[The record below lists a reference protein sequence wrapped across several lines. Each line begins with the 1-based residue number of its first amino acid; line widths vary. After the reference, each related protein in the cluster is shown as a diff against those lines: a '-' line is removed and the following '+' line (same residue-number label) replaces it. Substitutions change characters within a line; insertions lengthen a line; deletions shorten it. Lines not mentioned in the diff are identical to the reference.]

1 MCQSYVLYRRQS
13 PSMRFLKISL
23 LILGSLFIL
32 FIAAALILPR
42 VYKDDLLAVIREEAN
57 KNLTATLDFSD
68 LDLSLFRQFPRL
80 SIRLDSL
87 SITGRDAF
95 DGYTL
100 LACDRAEVSVSIWDL
115 IQKDAPLRIQTLDL
129 EHPFINVLILENGQA
144 NYDITLP
151 DSTQQEEPE
160 TAGIA
165 GAIHAYSITDGLIR
179 YEDRT
184 MPLTFSLEGL
194 QHSGRGDFTQS
205 RFTLQTK
212 TTAEAMDMVYDGLA
226 YFTKVRTAMDAD
238 LDIDLDAM
246 RFAFGNNSLT
256 LNDLQL
262 VGEGSIE
269 MPTDDII
276 MDLSLSSPQSDL
288 KHFWS
293 IIPGAFTADY
303 QDLKSSGTFSLEAW
317 MKGTYNDT
325 SFPAFSFQTVLADGE
340 IKYPSLPFP
349 IQNIQAEVHLDQPGS
364 TLDEIAVNIPRF
376 QMNIKDQGIQGRFA
390 ATDIMTDPNIDTEVK
405 GNIDLTL
412 LRQAFPIEATTLK
425 GRIAMDVGIKARM
438 SDLDA
443 SRIENVDLH
452 GSASIQDLTYQSV
465 GQPVISISKGRLDF
479 TPQAVQATD
488 FQIQAGKSDLAI
500 QARIDNILAVL
511 HPERTLKGDFKLVS
525 RYLDLD
531 EWQSESTEK
540 PISTSEPSS
549 EEVALPV
556 EQFDLNIDASID
568 RITANHMEV
577 NNFKLRGQAGPT
589 AIKVGQLSG
598 VIGES
603 DFSLTG
609 HLENMMGWLSG
620 TDVLRGNI
628 HLVSNTF
635 NLNQFMSQEE
645 VAPAADDAPF
655 SPVPVPANVVVTA
668 VAKIGHLIYTDLDL
682 RQVAAQIDI
691 ANQEARLSQFEANGL
706 GGKLALE
713 GAYSTRDIA
722 KPAFH
727 LKYDLQKLDFQ
738 QVFNKFNSFQVLA
751 PIGKYIQGNFS
762 SNMVMDGILGQDMMP
777 DLSTLEAA
785 GFLETF
791 NSFINGFKPVEGLA
805 EKLNI
810 KELKSLDL
818 KGSKNWFE
826 VKNGVLELKDF
837 DYSFKDIAMTIGGSH
852 GLTQDMNYHVK
863 ARIPRAMMEKNAL
876 TASAN
881 SGLKWLEGEAAKK
894 GVKVSAGSH
903 VNVLVKIGGN
913 VSSPTYSVQLLGAD
927 GEASVGDQVRDQA
940 GEITRHVKDSLE
952 RLGKQKFDEV
962 KTEAQRQAQARLDSL
977 KKQAGQVVDTTLAKA
992 REEAKKKAEEV
1003 LGKEVGKKIEE
1014 IGGDK
1019 AKQEADKINEKLK
1032 NWDPFKKKKDGQK

>member
-1 MCQSYVLYRRQS
+1 
-13 PSMRFLKISL
+13 MRFLKISL
-23 LILGSLFIL
+23 IVLSSIFVL

-57 KNLTATLDFSD
+57 KNLTATLYFSD
-68 LDLSLFRQFPRL
+68 LDISLFRQFPRL
-80 SIRLDSL
+80 SVRLDSL
-87 SITGRDAF
+87 SITGQDAF

-151 DSTQQEEPE
+151 DTTQLEEPP
-160 TAGIA
+160 TPGIA

-205 RFTLQTK
+205 QFTLQTK
-212 TTAEAMDMVYDGLA
+212 TTAEAMDMVYDGMA
-226 YFTKVRTAMDAD
+226 YFTKVRTAMNAD

-246 RFAFGNNSLT
+246 RFAFGNNTLT

-269 MPTDDII
+269 MPNDDILI
-276 MDLSLSSPQSDL
+276 DLSLNSPQSDL

-303 QDLKSSGTFSLEAW
+303 QDLQSSGTFSLDAW
-317 MKGTYNDT
+317 MKGTYNET
-325 SFPAFSFQTVLADGE
+325 AFPAFAFDVLLKNGQ
-340 IKYPSLPFP
+340 IKYPALPFP
-349 IQNIQAEVHLDQPGS
+349 IQDIQAEVHLNQPEAS
-364 TLDEIAVNIPRF
+364 LDAIAVNIPQF
-376 QMNIKDQGIQGRFA
+376 QMKIKDQGVSGRFA
-390 ATDIMTDPNIDTEVK
+390 ATDIMTDPNVDAAVK
-405 GNIDLTL
+405 GNVDLTL
-412 LRQAFPIEATTLK
+412 LKQAFPIEATTFS

-452 GSASIQDLTYQSV
+452 GSASIQELTYQSA
-465 GQPVISISKGRLDF
+465 GQPVISIAKGRLDF

-488 FQIQAGKSDLAI
+488 FQIQAGKSDLAF

-525 RYLDLD
+525 QYLDLD
-531 EWQSESTEK
+531 EWQSEPTENK
-540 PISTSEPSS
+540 ASNAEPSS
-549 EEVALPV
+549 GEVSLPV
-556 EQFDLNIDASID
+556 EQFDLNVDASIA
-568 RITANHMEV
+568 RITASQLEV
-577 NNFKLRGQAGPT
+577 KNFRLKGQAGPT
-589 AIKVGQLSG
+589 AVKVAELSG

-603 DFSLTG
+603 DFSLNG
-609 HLENMMGWLSG
+609 HLENMLGWVSG
-620 TDVLRGNI
+620 TDILRGNI
-628 HLVSNTF
+628 HLSSNTF
-635 NLNQFMSQEE
+635 NLNQFMSEE
-645 VAPAADDAPF
+645 EAAPASPDVPY
-655 SPVPVPANVVVTA
+655 SPVPVPKNVVVTA
-668 VAKIGHLIYTDLDL
+668 TAQIGHLIYTDLDL
-682 RQVAAQIDI
+682 RQVTAQVDI

-713 GAYSTRDIA
+713 GAYNTLDIA

-738 QVFNKFNSFQVLA
+738 QVFNKFNSFQIMA

-791 NSFINGFKPVEGLA
+791 NSFVKGFKPVEGLA

-837 DYSFKDIAMTIGGSH
+837 DYAFNDIAMTIGGSH
-852 GLTQDMNYHVK
+852 GLTQDMKYHVK

-881 SGLKWLEGEAAKK
+881 TGLKWLEGEAAKK

-913 VSSPTYSVQLLGAD
+913 VSSPTYAVQLLGAD
-927 GEASVGDQVRDQA
+927 GEASVGEQVRDQA
-940 GEITRHVKDSLE
+940 GEMTKQVKDSLE

-962 KTEAQRQAQARLDSL
+962 KNEAQRQAQARLDSL
-977 KKQAGQVVDTTLAKA
+977 KKQANQVVDSTLAKA
-992 REEAKKKAEEV
+992 KEEARKKAEEA

-1019 AKQEADKINEKLK
+1019 AKEETDKIKEKLNK
-1032 NWDPFKKKKDGQK
+1032 WDPFKKKKDGQK